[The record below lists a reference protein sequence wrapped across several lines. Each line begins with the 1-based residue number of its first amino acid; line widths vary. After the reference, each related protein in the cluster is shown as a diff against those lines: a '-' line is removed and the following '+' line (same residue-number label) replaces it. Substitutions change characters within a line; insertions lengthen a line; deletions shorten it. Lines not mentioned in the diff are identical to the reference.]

1 MHHYFLVQNGQRV
14 FLYTDTSPYRSEAEC
29 LNQYEKGL
37 ASGQYS
43 FNRSKI
49 NQVWSELAIWI
60 LIGRVYPVELL
71 RVLCAN
77 GANIEVGCN
86 GEILQKS
93 YTPVKYSIPMQKHEY
108 QIIKPTLEMSLGFET
123 NINLNFFSWS
133 EDKLNLGV
141 FYSSVKKSADSDF
154 PRYCNML
161 EHEMLLPAKEVHR
174 IISRLFNLG
183 FKITAEHNVR
193 IEILAQFDLTNKII
207 YGVCNH
213 DTVCYLADE

>member
-1 MHHYFLVQNGQRV
+1 MQQYFLVHNGQKV
-14 FLYTDTSPYRSEAEC
+14 FLYTDTAPYRSEAEC

-49 NQVWSELAIWI
+49 NQVWSELAIWT

-77 GANIEVGCN
+77 GANIEVGRT
-86 GEILQKS
+86 GKILQKS
-93 YTPVKYSIPMQKHEY
+93 YAPVKYSIPMRKHEY
-108 QIIKPTLEMSLGFET
+108 QFIKPTLEMSFGFET
-123 NINLNFFSWS
+123 NIHLNCFFWS

-141 FYSSVKKSADSDF
+141 FYCSVKETADSDF

-161 EHEMLLPAKEVHR
+161 EREMLLPAKEVHR

-183 FKITAEHNVR
+183 FKITAEHSVR
-193 IEILAQFDLTNKII
+193 TEILAQSNLINKMI
-207 YGVCNH
+207 YGVYNH
-213 DTVCYLADE
+213 DTVCYLADD